1 MIPPMKKRGAVVF
14 LGPSRET
21 PEVFDL
27 QAKDPANFPTG
38 AAFAKQF
45 LPPPHEAYVRGYS
58 GS

>member
-1 MIPPMKKRGAVVF
+1 MKKRGAVVF